1 MFALGQKRIYG
12 PAERFSVKT
21 LDVGAR
27 DSDIAIRG
35 GINADHMDFVRHFA
49 VRVFPHVNH
58 HPGDCLAYPPNIEE
72 RARSLLAP
80 LNVLFSCHC
89 RYVKASAR
97 SHLPLAVPLAV
108 A

>member
-1 MFALGQKRIYG
+1 MSALGQKRICG

-35 GINADHMDFVRHFA
+35 GIDADYMDFVRHFA

-58 HPGDCLAYPPNIEE
+58 HPGDRLAYPANIEE
-72 RARSLLAP
+72 RERALLAP
-80 LNVLFSCHC
+80 LNVLFSCHGG
-89 RYVKASAR
+89 
-97 SHLPLAVPLAV
+97 
-108 A
+108 